1 MAITKERF
9 EQGMSYQAYKEQMT
23 RNQERFANNERQ
35 VEISGEDVAFF
46 ANLKKPLYLMAL
58 AEDWC
63 GDVINNL
70 PVVGKLVETSPNLH
84 LSIFLRDQ
92 NLDLMDQY
100 LKEGQFRSIPVFA
113 FFDENFKDLGHFIE
127 RPASISAKM
136 AAMRHDLFTNDP
148 ILSKFAP
155 GTPPGDMPE
164 EARNQMAQAFARFR
178 DETRNFSDHEVVRE
192 LRSLVE
198 HGSVQPA
205 KASAPVVLQ
214 TAASNGSAPTTSE
227 RAKVT
232 ITYCA
237 ECGYEPQTLELAGAL
252 MREFVSELSSIEIL
266 PWHDG
271 AFDVHVNG
279 DLVHSMYRDGGFP
292 ENETIIQAVRERIG

>member
-23 RNQERFANNERQ
+23 RNQERFANNERH

-70 PVVGKLVETSPNLH
+70 PVVGKLAEKSPNLH

-136 AAMRHDLFTNDP
+136 AALASVLTST
-148 ILSKFAP
+148 IVASKSSGRP
-155 GTPPGDMPE
+155 SKRPTTPPQRGNCS
-164 EARNQMAQAFARFR
+164 ANFR
-178 DETRNFSDHEVVRE
+178 TC
-192 LRSLVE
+192 
-198 HGSVQPA
+198 HGLKENNAVS
-205 KASAPVVLQ
+205 ASAKKKLAPAAINANPRARIG
-214 TAASNGSAPTTSE
+214 AAS
-227 RAKVT
+227 
-232 ITYCA
+232 
-237 ECGYEPQTLELAGAL
+237 
-252 MREFVSELSSIEIL
+252 MR
-266 PWHDG
+266 
-271 AFDVHVNG
+271 
-279 DLVHSMYRDGGFP
+279 
-292 ENETIIQAVRERIG
+292 